1 MRRTAKSAA
10 RAAVSGPLAASLAI
24 FEPRLE
30 AVTAR
35 LVDVLAASS
44 PHLLALFPPSSEPSA
59 ALLGRFLTRIVETES
74 LGQPLGDGLGLDAY
88 PIPTRDQWEHLVE
101 SFIWSLSAVAGKA
114 FSPPMAR
121 AWRATG
127 ERLFSTMFESEAEPN
142 ERNTAM
148 SAQPERK
155 RIDHP
160 ANTSHG
166 SADLDPAM
174 VEMQQRLE
182 DYEGQLRAIS
192 RSQAVIEFDLDG
204 TILTANENL
213 LHTLG
218 YQLGEIVGKHHR
230 MLVEPAYAAS
240 REYRDFWA
248 ALGRGEFQYG
258 DYKRYGKGGRE
269 IWMRASYNPV
279 MDDAGRPVKVVKL
292 AADITDVKHR
302 ELDAM
307 KLKQV
312 VETAPIKLMF
322 CDTDL
327 TIRYANPASVQALKR
342 LSRHLPI
349 APERV
354 IGASIDI
361 FHKNPAHQRKMLADP
376 RNLPHQARIQVG
388 DEYLDLMVAAVTSP
402 DGEYLGP
409 MLTWDIVTEKVAAEK
424 AEADKIERERVI
436 ALAAMKLKQ
445 VVETAPINL
454 MFCDAD
460 LVIRYANPASVAAL
474 RRIEKFLPV
483 SAERVVGSSIDIFHK
498 HPPHQRKMLQDPKNL
513 PHNARIT
520 VGPETLE
527 LMVAAITS
535 PEGEYLGPMLTW
547 DIITEKVAA
556 ERAEAAK
563 VETERTAAE
572 ELQRKVEALLETV
585 NGAARGDLT
594 RTVTVSGTDAIGR
607 VAEGLGRLLTTMR
620 ESITSIST
628 NSTALGAASEEL
640 SAVSKQM
647 TDTAEE
653 TSAQAN
659 VASAATEQINRNIQ
673 TVATGTEEMSAS
685 IREIAKN
692 ASDAAR
698 VATSAV
704 KVAETTNTIVGKLGE
719 SSADIGKVVKVITSI
734 AQQTNLLALNAT
746 IEAARAGEAGKGFAV
761 VANEVKELA
770 KETAKA
776 TEDIS
781 QKIETIQSDTRQAVG
796 AIGQISEIIAQINE
810 LQGAIASA
818 VEEQTATTNEIGR
831 NLADAAR
838 GSSEIAQ
845 NISGVAEAA
854 QSTSG
859 GASDTNRAAA
869 ELTRMASELQ
879 RLVGQFTY

>member
-1 MRRTAKSAA
+1 MGRTTKSAA
-10 RAAVSGPLAASLAI
+10 RATGQTPLEASLAI
-24 FEPRLE
+24 IDAKLE
-30 AVTAR
+30 ALTER
-35 LVDVLAASS
+35 LHGVLARTAPDLLASIGSS
-44 PHLLALFPPSSEPSA
+44 PEPGSLRLGRALARIA
-59 ALLGRFLTRIVETES
+59 ATDGRAISGVEGTQNLEDLLGGRA
-74 LGQPLGDGLGLDAY
+74 P
-88 PIPTRDQWEHLVE
+88 PPPTRDQWEHLVE

-127 ERLFSTMFESEAEPN
+127 ERLFSTMFESEAETN
-142 ERNTAM
+142 ERNTEM
-148 SAQPERK
+148 SAQAERK
-155 RIDHP
+155 RIEHP
-160 ANTSHG
+160 ANSPHDSTD
-166 SADLDPAM
+166 ADPVVTELRR
-174 VEMQQRLE
+174 RLE
-182 DYEGQLRAIS
+182 DAEGQVHAMS

-204 TILTANENL
+204 TILAANDNFL
-213 LHTLG
+213 ATLG
-218 YQLGEIVGKHHR
+218 YRLDEIVGKHHR
-230 MLVEPAYAAS
+230 MFVEPAHAAS
-240 REYRDFWA
+240 REYRELWA
-248 ALGRGEFQYG
+248 ALGRGEYQAAE
-258 DYKRYGKGGRE
+258 YKRIGKGGKE
-269 IWMRASYNPV
+269 IWIQASYNPILDEAGRPIKVVKFATDITAAKLRNTDYGGQLAAIGKV
-279 MDDAGRPVKVVKL
+279 MAVIEFDLDGNILTANDNFCGALGYSLGEIQGKHHRMFVEADYAKSHEYKRFWDDLRAGKAQSAEYKRLGKGGKEVWIQASYNPILDDDGRPVKVVKYATDITEAKLRNADFEGQL
-292 AADITDVKHR
+292 AAIGRVMAVIEFDTEGNILTANDNFCGALGYGLAEIKGRHHRMFVDSEYASGGEYKRFWEELRGGRAQSGEFKRLARGGREVWIQASYNPILDSDGRVLKVVKFATDITK
-302 ELDAM
+302 E
-307 KLKQV
+307 K
-312 VETAPIKLMF
+312 
-322 CDTDL
+322 
-327 TIRYANPASVQALKR
+327 
-342 LSRHLPI
+342 
-349 APERV
+349 ER
-354 IGASIDI
+354 I
-361 FHKNPAHQRKMLADP
+361 
-376 RNLPHQARIQVG
+376 
-388 DEYLDLMVAAVTSP
+388 
-402 DGEYLGP
+402 
-409 MLTWDIVTEKVAAEK
+409 
-424 AEADKIERERVI
+424 
-436 ALAAMKLKQ
+436 
-445 VVETAPINL
+445 
-454 MFCDAD
+454 
-460 LVIRYANPASVAAL
+460 
-474 RRIEKFLPV
+474 
-483 SAERVVGSSIDIFHK
+483 
-498 HPPHQRKMLQDPKNL
+498 
-513 PHNARIT
+513 
-520 VGPETLE
+520 
-527 LMVAAITS
+527 
-535 PEGEYLGPMLTW
+535 
-547 DIITEKVAA
+547 
-556 ERAEAAK
+556 RAEIA
-563 VETERTAAE
+563 AAE

-585 NGAARGDLT
+585 DGAAKGDLT

-607 VAEGLGRLLTTMR
+607 VAEGLSRLLTTIR
-620 ESITSIST
+620 TSVSSIAT